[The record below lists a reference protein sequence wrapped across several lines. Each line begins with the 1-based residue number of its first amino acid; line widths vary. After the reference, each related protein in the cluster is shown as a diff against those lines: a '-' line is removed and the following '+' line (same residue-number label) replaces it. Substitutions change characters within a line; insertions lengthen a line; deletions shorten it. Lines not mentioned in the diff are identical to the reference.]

1 MLDASKAIQQNDI
14 PVKIIKAN
22 RDIFSQFIM
31 HNINEGIS
39 TARFPDILKNAE
51 VKPVFKKKSRIDKEN
66 YCPVRILPVI
76 SQIFE
81 RLIFKQL
88 TMFFETVFSKYRC
101 LLTMTE
107 KWKKCLDS
115 NDACGALLTDLSKAF
130 DCLPHSLLIAKLH
143 AYGFDKTSAEN
154 LKHYLSHRKQKIK
167 INKTFSNWSNIL
179 YRVTQGSILG
189 PLIFNVFLYDLFL
202 FIPNIDLESYAD
214 DSTPF
219 GMDGSSELE
228 VINEIKS
235 VVESLTLWFR
245 NKCMKVNPHTF
256 HLLLSDKKPSGG

>member
-1 MLDASKAIQQNDI
+1 
-14 PVKIIKAN
+14 
-22 RDIFSQFIM
+22 M
-31 HNINEGIS
+31 HSFNEGIS
-39 TARFPDILKNAE
+39 IARFPDILKNAE

-76 SQIFE
+76 SEIFE

-143 AYGFDKTSAEN
+143 AYGFDKTSTKY
-154 LKHYLSHRKQKIK
+154 LKDYLSHQKQKIK
-167 INKTFSNWSNIL
+167 INKTFSNWTNIL
-179 YRVTQGSILG
+179 HGVTQGSILG
-189 PLIFNVFLYDLFL
+189 PLLFNIFLCDLFL
-202 FIPNIDLESYAD
+202 FIPNIDLVSYAD
-214 DSTPF
+214 DNTPF
-219 GMDGSSELE
+219 AMSSSELE
-228 VINEIKS
+228 VINKECS
-235 VVESLTLWFR
+235 GMPYFVVS
-245 NKCMKVNPHTF
+245 K
-256 HLLLSDKKPSGG
+256 